1 MQSSKITRIEM
12 KRKIDRLLKRKIFS
26 ILEMILLW
34 IIMSLT
40 RIIRKS
46 NRKKKWDNKKK
57 LLRSK
62 KSWIQR
68 KN

>member
-1 MQSSKITRIEM
+1 MQSSKITKIEM
-12 KRKIDRLLKRKIFS
+12 IGKIDKLLKRKIFS

-34 IIMSLT
+34 ITMSLT

-46 NRKKKWDNKKK
+46 NRKKRRNNKKK